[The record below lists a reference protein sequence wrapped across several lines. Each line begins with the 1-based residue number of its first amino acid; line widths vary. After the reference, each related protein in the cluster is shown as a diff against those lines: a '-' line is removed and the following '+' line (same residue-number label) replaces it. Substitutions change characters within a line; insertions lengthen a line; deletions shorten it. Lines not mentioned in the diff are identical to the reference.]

1 MKPNGKFIISL
12 DFELMWGIWDKRTI
26 ESYGQNI
33 LGEQQV
39 IPRLLDCFANYNI
52 KATFA
57 AVGFLFFE
65 NKIEFFSN
73 LPDKKPSYSNSNLSP
88 YIKYIDTIG
97 NSFEDDPYH
106 YAPHLL
112 RLIQKY
118 PSHEISTHT
127 FSHYYCLEKGQTVDQ
142 FRDDLKAAI
151 KVADKYGIKF
161 TSLIFP
167 RNQFNE
173 EYLQVCKEAG
183 IICIRGN
190 EHSWLYAAKSSEEEN
205 LFRRALRL
213 VDAYLNISGHNCYAD
228 EYLKSKIPVD
238 VPSSRF
244 LRPYSKK
251 LRFLDGLRLNRIKSG
266 MTHAAKN
273 GLTYHLW
280 WHPHNFGIHQNDN
293 FNFLEKLL
301 IHYSHLNRHNN
312 FESLT
317 MSQLAQ
323 RIINK

>member
-1 MKPNGKFIISL
+1 M
-12 DFELMWGIWDKRTI
+12 
-26 ESYGQNI
+26 
-33 LGEQQV
+33 
-39 IPRLLDCFANYNI
+39 
-52 KATFA
+52 
-57 AVGFLFFE
+57 
-65 NKIEFFSN
+65 
-73 LPDKKPSYSNSNLSP
+73 
-88 YIKYIDTIG
+88 
-97 NSFEDDPYH
+97 
-106 YAPHLL
+106 
-112 RLIQKY
+112 
-118 PSHEISTHT
+118 
-127 FSHYYCLEKGQTVDQ
+127 
-142 FRDDLKAAI
+142 
-151 KVADKYGIKF
+151 
-161 TSLIFP
+161 IFP

-228 EYLKSKIPVD
+228 EYLKSKFPVD

-251 LRFLDGLRLNRIKSG
+251 LKFLDGLRLNRIKSG

-280 WHPHNFGIHQNDN
+280 WHPHNFGIHQNEN
-293 FNFLEKLL
+293 FNFLEKIL
-301 IHYSHLNRHNN
+301 IHYSHLNRNNN

-317 MSQLAQ
+317 MSQLAH
-323 RIINK
+323 RITNK